1 MQDYRST
8 SGLPDVIDQMQ
19 SELSSPSGYNTFAQ
33 GPQDFQL
40 NYQNVLQS
48 VVLALSHLQPFT
60 IGRTEHGLIEQF
72 RDYVQR
78 LLAIQP
84 AQSAEEQ
91 FSHLY
96 ALRKWLFWVPA
107 TILRDTP
114 HDYLT
119 LVFLAHLYAMALAVE
134 PLFPDVAGPLISA
147 MSLAPLESLLST
159 VDELRQNPLNSNLSE
174 LDANNI
180 LSIATWPQQIAQAY
194 RTRRYQTRYGTPAL
208 HGSPTGFDDFSFD
221 LDQAGQTFRLPQP
234 SPAFAPQQ
242 ESRKSISSNWS
253 SGGGSSGSPFYDLP
267 MLASNSPTTN
277 RSYPAP
283 SLPGMSAGYDPNES
297 LFTESQLDYTTGFVY
312 SPPPLWT

>member
-1 MQDYRST
+1 MQGYRST
-8 SGLPDVIDQMQ
+8 SGLPDILDQMQ
-19 SELSSPSGYNTFAQ
+19 SDLSSPSEYSTLAQ

-48 VVLALSHLQPFT
+48 VVLAWSHLQPFT
-60 IGRTEHGLIEQF
+60 VGRPEHGLIEQF
-72 RDYVQR
+72 QDYVQR

-119 LVFLAHLYAMALAVE
+119 LVFLAHLYAMALAFE
-134 PLFPDVAGPLISA
+134 PLFPDVAGPLISTI
-147 MSLAPLESLLST
+147 SLTPLENLLST

-174 LDANNI
+174 LDVRNI
-180 LSIATWPQQIAQAY
+180 LSLAIWPQQIAQAD
-194 RTRRYQTRYGTPAL
+194 RTRRYGSIYGTSAL
-208 HGSPTGFDDFSFD
+208 IGSPTGFDTFSFD

-234 SPAFAPQQ
+234 SPAFTPQH
-242 ESRKSISSNWS
+242 ESRQSISSTWS
-253 SGGGSSGSPFYDLP
+253 SGAGSSGSAYLELP
-267 MLASNSPTTN
+267 MLASNSPALS
-277 RSYPAP
+277 RSYPASDLP
-283 SLPGMSAGYDPNES
+283 SMSTGFDPNEA
-297 LFTESQLDYTTGFVY
+297 LFTESQFDYSVGFVH

>member
-8 SGLPDVIDQMQ
+8 SALPEVIDQMQ
-19 SELSSPSGYNTFAQ
+19 SDLSSPSGYSTFAQ

-40 NYQNVLQS
+40 NHQNVLQS

-96 ALRKWLFWVPA
+96 ALRKWLFWIPA
-107 TILRDTP
+107 SILRDTP

-119 LVFLAHLYAMALAVE
+119 LVFLAHLYAMALAFE

-147 MSLAPLESLLST
+147 ISLAPLESLLAT
-159 VDELRQNPLNSNLSE
+159 IDELRQNPMNSNLSE
-174 LDANNI
+174 LDISNI
-180 LSIATWPQQIAQAY
+180 LSLAIWPQQIAQAY
-194 RTRRYQTRYGTPAL
+194 RTRKYQSTYASPAL
-208 HGSPTGFDDFSFD
+208 HGSPTAFDTFSFD

-234 SPAFAPQQ
+234 SPAFAPQPQ
-242 ESRKSISSNWS
+242 ESRMSISSWS
-253 SGGGSSGSPFYDLP
+253 SGAGSSGSPFLELP
-267 MLASNSPTTN
+267 MLASNSPPAS
-277 RSYPAP
+277 RSYTTP
-283 SLPGMSAGYDPNES
+283 SLPSMAAGYDPIES
-297 LFTESQLDYTTGFVY
+297 LFAESQFDYNTGFVH
-312 SPPPLWT
+312 SPPPLWA